1 MGAKSRTQL
10 LTVRVTFD
18 KPVGKREA
26 AEMLSAQ
33 FQGERW
39 FGAQVREDGADEFT
53 IRSFV
58 PQKDPAP

>member
-1 MGAKSRTQL
+1 MGAKARTQL
-10 LTVRVTFD
+10 LTIRVGFN

-26 AEMLSAQ
+26 AELLSAQ

-39 FGAQVREDGADEFT
+39 FVDEVREDGATEFT

-58 PQKDPAP
+58 PQKDPKP